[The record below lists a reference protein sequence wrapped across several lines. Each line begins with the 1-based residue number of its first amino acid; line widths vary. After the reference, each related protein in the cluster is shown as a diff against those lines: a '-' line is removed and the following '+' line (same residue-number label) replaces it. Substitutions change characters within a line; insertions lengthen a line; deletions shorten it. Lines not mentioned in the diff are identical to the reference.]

1 MQVKSIMCYLAIDR
15 KLGGDG
21 QNRWRNGFCDRN

>member
-1 MQVKSIMCYLAIDR
+1 MQVKSIMTSIDVNR

-21 QNRWRNGFCDRN
+21 QNRWRNGLCDKN